1 MSDRIELVAPLSAA
15 IEGVM
20 NRLGAGLGLS
30 PLFWSLCRDGELGGF
45 PGDDGV
51 ELAQRWAAAL
61 GLGEPSDELGGFRSW
76 RGVVGVYRVEIFV
89 RVEG

>member
-1 MSDRIELVAPLSAA
+1 MSDRVELVERLSAA
-15 IEGVM
+15 VEGAM
-20 NRLGAGLGLS
+20 NALGAGLGLP
-30 PLFWSLCRDGELGGF
+30 PLFWSLRRDGELGGF

-51 ELAQRWAAAL
+51 DIAARWAAAL
-61 GLGEPSDELGGFRSW
+61 DLDAPADELGFRSW

>member
-15 IEGVM
+15 VESAM
-20 NRLGAGLGLS
+20 NMVGAGLGLP
-30 PLFWSLCRDGELGGF
+30 PLFWSLRRDGELGGF

-51 ELAQRWAAAL
+51 VIAQRWAAAL

-89 RVEG
+89 RVDG